1 MLKSKSKTIVL
12 AITVTMMAV
21 GLVIF
26 PQESFDASKGGL
38 NMWWK
43 IVFPSLLPFLIFS
56 ELLISFGVVKFIGVI
71 LEPFMR
77 PLFRV
82 PGVGGFVWA
91 MGLASGFPAGA
102 KFTVRLRQ
110 EKQVSQIEAERLVC
124 FTNSSNPLFLFVA
137 VAVGFFHNP
146 HLGII
151 LALAHYLGNLCVGIL
166 MRFYRRKEEKGK
178 LQPKSTAKL
187 PSIRQAFSQ
196 MHRTRLKET
205 RPFGTLLGDAV
216 LSSIQTLLMIG
227 GFIIL
232 FSVVNRLLFHMNITS
247 LLATGIGGILH
258 LMKFPDSLSLPFIS
272 GMFEMTLG
280 SKLTSKIEN
289 ATLLQQTIMTS
300 FILAFNGFS
309 IQAQV
314 ASIIATTDI
323 RFMPFF
329 LARIA
334 HGFFAAI
341 FTVILWE
348 PFYRGTDYNGN
359 VINDFPVNGFTGER
373 AHSLY
378 QYMLDFG
385 PLLTLAF
392 LMIYIILFAKRLIS
406 DFHK

>member
-1 MLKSKSKTIVL
+1 MLKSKSKTVL
-12 AITVTMMAV
+12 LATSVTMMAV
-21 GLVIF
+21 GLIIF
-26 PQESFDASKGGL
+26 PQESFEASKGGL
-38 NMWWK
+38 NIWWT

-56 ELLISFGVVKFIGVI
+56 ELLISFGVVRFIGVM

-110 EKQVSQIEAERLVC
+110 EEQLTRIEAERLVC

-151 LALAHYLGNLCVGIL
+151 LALSHYLGNICVGII
-166 MRFYRRKEEKGK
+166 MRFYRWKEEKSHAK
-178 LQPKSTAKL
+178 VLTKL

-196 MHRTRLKET
+196 MHRTRIKET
-205 RPFGTLLGDAV
+205 RPFGSLLGDAV

-232 FSVVNRLLFHMNITS
+232 FSVVNKLLFHMNITG
-247 LLATGIGGILH
+247 LLASGVGGILH
-258 LMKFPDSLSLPFIS
+258 IFNFPDSLSLPFIS

-280 SKLTSKIEN
+280 SKLTSTVEG
-289 ATLLQQTIMTS
+289 ATLFQQTVMTS

-314 ASIIATTDI
+314 ASIIAATDI
-323 RFMPFF
+323 RFTPFF

-334 HGFFAAI
+334 HGLLASI
-341 FTVILWE
+341 ITILLWE
-348 PFYRGTDYNGN
+348 PFYKGKMYSGSP
-359 VINDFPVNGFTGER
+359 INAFPVSGSGEH
-373 AHSLY
+373 ANSLY
-378 QYMLDFG
+378 QSMLDIG
-385 PLLTLAF
+385 PILTLVF
-392 LMIYIILFAKRLIS
+392 LILYIIIFTKRLFKGLS
-406 DFHK
+406 

>member
-1 MLKSKSKTIVL
+1 MLKSKSKTVL
-12 AITVTMMAV
+12 LALTVTIMTI
-21 GLVIF
+21 GLIIF
-26 PQESFDASKGGL
+26 PQESFEASKGGL

-56 ELLISFGVVKFIGVI
+56 ELLISFGVVRFIGVI

-110 EKQVSQIEAERLVC
+110 EKQVTRIEAERLVC

-146 HLGII
+146 QLGII
-151 LALAHYLGNLCVGIL
+151 LALSHYLGNFCVGIL
-166 MRFYRRKEEKGK
+166 MRFYRWKEEKSQSKGI
-178 LQPKSTAKL
+178 TKL

-196 MHRTRLKET
+196 MHRTRLKEK
-205 RPFGTLLGDAV
+205 RPFGSLLGDAV

-232 FSVVNRLLFHMNITS
+232 FSVVNKLLFHMNITG
-247 LLATGIGGILH
+247 LLASWVGGILH
-258 LMKFPDSLSLPFIS
+258 IMNFPDSLSLPFIS
-272 GMFEMTLG
+272 GLFEMTLG
-280 SKLTSKIEN
+280 SKLTSSVEN
-289 ATLLQQTIMTS
+289 ASLLQQTVMTS

-314 ASIIATTDI
+314 ASIIAATDI

-334 HGFFAAI
+334 HGFLASF
-341 FTVILWE
+341 FTVLLWG
-348 PFYRGTDYNGN
+348 PFYKGN
-359 VINDFPVNGFTGER
+359 NYSGNPFNAFPVSGSTGEH
-373 AHSLY
+373 ASSLY
-378 QYMLDFG
+378 QNMLDFG

-392 LMIYIILFAKRLIS
+392 LTLYIMIFAKRLFKGLS
-406 DFHK
+406 

>member
-1 MLKSKSKTIVL
+1 MLKSKSKTVL
-12 AITVTMMAV
+12 LALTVTMMTI
-21 GLVIF
+21 GLIIF
-26 PQESFDASKGGL
+26 PQESFEASKGGL

-56 ELLISFGVVKFIGVI
+56 ELLISFGVVRFIGVI

-110 EKQVSQIEAERLVC
+110 EKQVTRIEAERLVC

-146 HLGII
+146 QLGII
-151 LALAHYLGNLCVGIL
+151 LALSHYLGNFCVGIL
-166 MRFYRRKEEKGK
+166 MRFYRWKEEKSQSKGI
-178 LQPKSTAKL
+178 TKL

-205 RPFGTLLGDAV
+205 RPFGSLLGDAV

-232 FSVVNRLLFHMNITS
+232 FSVVNKLLFHMNITG
-247 LLATGIGGILH
+247 LLASWVGGILH
-258 LMKFPDSLSLPFIS
+258 IMNFPDSLSLPFIS
-272 GMFEMTLG
+272 GLFEMTLG
-280 SKLTSKIEN
+280 SKLTSSVEN
-289 ATLLQQTIMTS
+289 ASLLQQTVMTS

-314 ASIIATTDI
+314 ASIIAASDI

-329 LARIA
+329 LARIV
-334 HGFFAAI
+334 HGFLASI
-341 FTVILWE
+341 FTVLLWG
-348 PFYRGTDYNGN
+348 PFYKGN
-359 VINDFPVNGFTGER
+359 NYSGNPFNAFPVSGSTGER
-373 AHSLY
+373 ASSLY
-378 QYMLDFG
+378 QNMLDFG

-392 LMIYIILFAKRLIS
+392 LTLYIMIFAKRLFKGLS
-406 DFHK
+406 

>member
-1 MLKSKSKTIVL
+1 MLKSKSKTVL
-12 AITVTMMAV
+12 LATSVTMMAV
-21 GLVIF
+21 GLIIF
-26 PQESFDASKGGL
+26 PQESFEASKSGL

-56 ELLISFGVVKFIGVI
+56 ELLISFGVVRFIGVI

-110 EKQVSQIEAERLVC
+110 EEQLTRIEAERLVC

-151 LALAHYLGNLCVGIL
+151 LALSHYLGNFCVGII
-166 MRFYRRKEEKGK
+166 MRFYRWKEEKSPTK
-178 LQPKSTAKL
+178 VMNKL

-196 MHRTRLKET
+196 MHRTRIKET
-205 RPFGTLLGDAV
+205 RPFGSLLGDAV
-216 LSSIQTLLMIG
+216 ISSIQTLLMIG

-232 FSVVNRLLFHMNITS
+232 FSVVNKLLFHMNITG
-247 LLATGIGGILH
+247 LLASLVAGILH
-258 LMKFPDSLSLPFIS
+258 IFNFPDSLSLPFIS

-280 SKLTSKIEN
+280 SKLTSSVEN
-289 ATLLQQTIMTS
+289 ANLFQQTVMTS

-314 ASIIATTDI
+314 ASIIAATDI
-323 RFMPFF
+323 RFTPFF

-334 HGFFAAI
+334 HGLLASI
-341 FTVILWE
+341 ITVLLWE
-348 PFYRGTDYNGN
+348 PFYNDNRYSGN
-359 VINDFPVNGFTGER
+359 RIHAFPVSGSGDH

-378 QYMLDFG
+378 QNMLDFG
-385 PLLTLAF
+385 PILTLAF
-392 LMIYIILFAKRLIS
+392 LILYIIIFTKRLFKGLS
-406 DFHK
+406 

>member
-1 MLKSKSKTIVL
+1 MLKSKSKTVL
-12 AITVTMMAV
+12 LATSATMMAV
-21 GLVIF
+21 GLITF
-26 PQESFDASKGGL
+26 PQESFEASKSGL

-43 IVFPSLLPFLIFS
+43 IVFPSLLPFLILS
-56 ELLISFGVVKFIGVI
+56 ELLISFGVVRFIGVI

-110 EKQVSQIEAERLVC
+110 EEQLTRVEAERLVC

-151 LALAHYLGNLCVGIL
+151 LALSHYLGNFCVGIM
-166 MRFYRRKEEKGK
+166 MRFYRWKEEKSHIK
-178 LQPKSTAKL
+178 VMTKL
-187 PSIRQAFSQ
+187 PSFRQAFNQ
-196 MHRTRLKET
+196 MHQTRIKEK
-205 RPFGTLLGDAV
+205 RPFGSLLGDAV
-216 LSSIQTLLMIG
+216 ISSIQTLLMIG

-232 FSVVNRLLFHMNITS
+232 FSVVNKLLFHMSITG
-247 LLATGIGGILH
+247 LLASLVGGILH
-258 LMKFPDSLSLPFIS
+258 IFNFPDSLSLPFIS

-280 SKLTSKIEN
+280 SKLTSSVEN
-289 ATLLQQTIMTS
+289 ANLFQQTVITS

-314 ASIIATTDI
+314 ASIIAATDI
-323 RFMPFF
+323 RFTPFF

-334 HGFFAAI
+334 HGLLASI
-341 FTVILWE
+341 ITVLLWE
-348 PFYRGTDYNGN
+348 PIYNGKKYSGN
-359 VINDFPVNGFTGER
+359 PINAFPVSGSGEH

-378 QYMLDFG
+378 QNMLDFG
-385 PLLTLAF
+385 PILTLAF
-392 LMIYIILFAKRLIS
+392 LILYIIIFTKRLFKGPS
-406 DFHK
+406 

>member
-1 MLKSKSKTIVL
+1 
-12 AITVTMMAV
+12 MMAV
-21 GLVIF
+21 GLIIF
-26 PQESFDASKGGL
+26 PQESFEASKGGL
-38 NMWWK
+38 NIWWT

-56 ELLISFGVVKFIGVI
+56 ELLISFGVVRFIGVM

-110 EKQVSQIEAERLVC
+110 EEQLTRIEAERLVC

-151 LALAHYLGNLCVGIL
+151 LALSHYLGNICVGII
-166 MRFYRRKEEKGK
+166 MRFYRWKEEKSHAK
-178 LQPKSTAKL
+178 VLTKL
-187 PSIRQAFSQ
+187 PSIRQAFGQ
-196 MHRTRLKET
+196 MHRTRIKET
-205 RPFGTLLGDAV
+205 RPFGSLLGDAV

-232 FSVVNRLLFHMNITS
+232 FSVVNKLLFHMNITG
-247 LLATGIGGILH
+247 LLASGVGGILH
-258 LMKFPDSLSLPFIS
+258 IFNFPDSLSLPFIS

-280 SKLTSKIEN
+280 SKLTSTVEE
-289 ATLLQQTIMTS
+289 ATLFQQTVMTS

-314 ASIIATTDI
+314 ASIIAATDI
-323 RFMPFF
+323 RFTPFF

-334 HGFFAAI
+334 HGLLASI
-341 FTVILWE
+341 ITILLWE
-348 PFYRGTDYNGN
+348 PFYKGKMYSGSP
-359 VINDFPVNGFTGER
+359 INAFPVSGSGEH
-373 AHSLY
+373 ANSLY
-378 QYMLDFG
+378 QSMLDIG
-385 PLLTLAF
+385 PILTLVF
-392 LMIYIILFAKRLIS
+392 LILYIIIFTKRLFKGLS
-406 DFHK
+406 

>member
-1 MLKSKSKTIVL
+1 MLKSKSKTVL
-12 AITVTMMAV
+12 LATSVTMMAV
-21 GLVIF
+21 GLIIF
-26 PQESFDASKGGL
+26 PQESFEASKGGL
-38 NMWWK
+38 NIWWT

-56 ELLISFGVVKFIGVI
+56 ELLISFGVVRFIGVM

-110 EKQVSQIEAERLVC
+110 EEQLTRIEAERLVC

-151 LALAHYLGNLCVGIL
+151 LALSHYLGNICVGII
-166 MRFYRRKEEKGK
+166 MRFYRWKEEKSHAK
-178 LQPKSTAKL
+178 ELTKL

-196 MHRTRLKET
+196 MHRTRIKET
-205 RPFGTLLGDAV
+205 RPFGSLLGDAV

-232 FSVVNRLLFHMNITS
+232 FSVVNKLLFHMNITG
-247 LLATGIGGILH
+247 LLASGVGGILH
-258 LMKFPDSLSLPFIS
+258 IFNFPDSLSLPFIS

-280 SKLTSKIEN
+280 SKLTSTVEE
-289 ATLLQQTIMTS
+289 ATLFQQTVMTS

-314 ASIIATTDI
+314 ASIIAATDI
-323 RFMPFF
+323 RFTPFF

-334 HGFFAAI
+334 HGLLASI
-341 FTVILWE
+341 ITVLLWE
-348 PFYRGTDYNGN
+348 PFYKGKMYSGSP
-359 VINDFPVNGFTGER
+359 INAFPVSGSGEH
-373 AHSLY
+373 ANSLY
-378 QYMLDFG
+378 QSMLDIG
-385 PLLTLAF
+385 PILTLVF
-392 LMIYIILFAKRLIS
+392 LILYIIIFTKRLFKGLS
-406 DFHK
+406 

>member
-1 MLKSKSKTIVL
+1 MLKSKSKTVL
-12 AITVTMMAV
+12 LATSVTMMAV
-21 GLVIF
+21 GLIIF
-26 PQESFDASKGGL
+26 PQESFEASKGGL
-38 NMWWK
+38 NIWWT

-56 ELLISFGVVKFIGVI
+56 ELLISFGVVRFIGVM

-110 EKQVSQIEAERLVC
+110 EEQLTRIEAERLVC

-151 LALAHYLGNLCVGIL
+151 LALSHYLGNICVGII
-166 MRFYRRKEEKGK
+166 MRFYRWKEEKSHAK
-178 LQPKSTAKL
+178 VLTKL

-196 MHRTRLKET
+196 MHRTRIKET
-205 RPFGTLLGDAV
+205 RPFGSLLGDAV

-232 FSVVNRLLFHMNITS
+232 FSVVNKLLFHMNITG
-247 LLATGIGGILH
+247 LLASGVGGILH
-258 LMKFPDSLSLPFIS
+258 IFNFPDSLSLPFIS

-280 SKLTSKIEN
+280 SKLTSTVEE
-289 ATLLQQTIMTS
+289 ATLFQQTVMTS

-314 ASIIATTDI
+314 ASIIAATDI
-323 RFMPFF
+323 RFTPFF

-334 HGFFAAI
+334 HGLLASI
-341 FTVILWE
+341 ITVLLWE
-348 PFYRGTDYNGN
+348 PFYKGKMYSGSP
-359 VINDFPVNGFTGER
+359 INAFPVSGSGDHAN
-373 AHSLY
+373 SLY
-378 QYMLDFG
+378 QSMLEIG
-385 PLLTLAF
+385 PVLTLVF
-392 LMIYIILFAKRLIS
+392 LILYIIIFTKRLFKGLS
-406 DFHK
+406 

>member
-1 MLKSKSKTIVL
+1 MLKSKSKTVL
-12 AITVTMMAV
+12 LALTVTMMTI
-21 GLVIF
+21 GLIIF
-26 PQESFDASKGGL
+26 PQESFEASKGGL

-56 ELLISFGVVKFIGVI
+56 ELLISFGVVRFIGVI

-110 EKQVSQIEAERLVC
+110 EKQVTRIEAERLVC

-146 HLGII
+146 QLGII
-151 LALAHYLGNLCVGIL
+151 LALSHYLGNFCVGIL
-166 MRFYRRKEEKGK
+166 MRFYRWKEEKSQSKGI
-178 LQPKSTAKL
+178 TKL

-205 RPFGTLLGDAV
+205 RPFGSLLGDAV

-232 FSVVNRLLFHMNITS
+232 FSVVNKLLFHMNITG
-247 LLATGIGGILH
+247 LLASWVGGILH
-258 LMKFPDSLSLPFIS
+258 IMNFPDSLSLPFIS
-272 GMFEMTLG
+272 GLFEMTLG
-280 SKLTSKIEN
+280 SKLTSSVEN
-289 ATLLQQTIMTS
+289 ASLLQQTVMTS

-314 ASIIATTDI
+314 ASIIASSDI

-334 HGFFAAI
+334 HGFLASI
-341 FTVILWE
+341 FTVLLWG
-348 PFYRGTDYNGN
+348 PFYKGN
-359 VINDFPVNGFTGER
+359 NYSGNPFNAFPVSGSTGER
-373 AHSLY
+373 ASSLY
-378 QYMLDFG
+378 QNMLDFG

-392 LMIYIILFAKRLIS
+392 LTLYIMIFAKRLFKGLS
-406 DFHK
+406 

>member
-1 MLKSKSKTIVL
+1 MLKSKSKTVL
-12 AITVTMMAV
+12 LATSVTMMAV
-21 GLVIF
+21 GLIIF
-26 PQESFDASKGGL
+26 PQESFEASKGGL
-38 NMWWK
+38 NIWWT

-56 ELLISFGVVKFIGVI
+56 ELLISFGVVRFIGVM

-102 KFTVRLRQ
+102 RFTVRLRQ
-110 EKQVSQIEAERLVC
+110 EEQLTRIEAERLVC

-151 LALAHYLGNLCVGIL
+151 LALSHYLGNICVGII
-166 MRFYRRKEEKGK
+166 MRFYRWKEEKSHAK
-178 LQPKSTAKL
+178 VMTKL

-196 MHRTRLKET
+196 MHRTRIKET
-205 RPFGTLLGDAV
+205 RPFGSLLGDAV

-232 FSVVNRLLFHMNITS
+232 FSVVNKLLFHMNITG
-247 LLATGIGGILH
+247 LLASGVGGILH
-258 LMKFPDSLSLPFIS
+258 IFNFPDSLSLPFIS

-280 SKLTSKIEN
+280 SKLTSTVEE
-289 ATLLQQTIMTS
+289 ATLFQQTVMTS
-300 FILAFNGFS
+300 FILAFYGFS

-314 ASIIATTDI
+314 ASIIAATDI
-323 RFMPFF
+323 RFTPFF

-334 HGFFAAI
+334 HGLLASI
-341 FTVILWE
+341 ITILLWE
-348 PFYRGTDYNGN
+348 PFYKGKMYSGSP
-359 VINDFPVNGFTGER
+359 INAFPVSGSGEH
-373 AHSLY
+373 ANSLY
-378 QYMLDFG
+378 QSMLDIG
-385 PLLTLAF
+385 PILTLVF
-392 LMIYIILFAKRLIS
+392 LILYIIIFTKRLFKGLS
-406 DFHK
+406 

>member
-1 MLKSKSKTIVL
+1 
-12 AITVTMMAV
+12 MMAV
-21 GLVIF
+21 GLIIF
-26 PQESFDASKGGL
+26 PQESFEASKGGL
-38 NMWWK
+38 NIWWT

-56 ELLISFGVVKFIGVI
+56 ELLISFGVVRFIGVM

-102 KFTVRLRQ
+102 RFTVRLRQ
-110 EKQVSQIEAERLVC
+110 EEQLTRIEAERLVC

-151 LALAHYLGNLCVGIL
+151 LALSHYLGNICVGII
-166 MRFYRRKEEKGK
+166 MRFYRLKEEKSHAK
-178 LQPKSTAKL
+178 VMTKL

-196 MHRTRLKET
+196 MHRTRIKET
-205 RPFGTLLGDAV
+205 RPFGSLLGDAV

-232 FSVVNRLLFHMNITS
+232 FSVVNKLLFHMNITG
-247 LLATGIGGILH
+247 LLASGVGGILH
-258 LMKFPDSLSLPFIS
+258 IFNFPDSLSLPFIS

-280 SKLTSKIEN
+280 SKLTSTVEE
-289 ATLLQQTIMTS
+289 ATLFQQTVMTS

-314 ASIIATTDI
+314 ASIIAATDI
-323 RFMPFF
+323 RFTPFF

-334 HGFFAAI
+334 HGLLASI
-341 FTVILWE
+341 ITILLWE
-348 PFYRGTDYNGN
+348 PFYKGKMYSGSP
-359 VINDFPVNGFTGER
+359 INAFPVSGSGEH
-373 AHSLY
+373 ANSLY
-378 QYMLDFG
+378 QSMLDIG
-385 PLLTLAF
+385 PILTLVF
-392 LMIYIILFAKRLIS
+392 LILYIIIFTKRLFKGLS
-406 DFHK
+406 

>member
-1 MLKSKSKTIVL
+1 LLKSKSKTVL
-12 AITVTMMAV
+12 LATSVTMMAV
-21 GLVIF
+21 GLIIF
-26 PQESFDASKGGL
+26 PQESFEASKGGL
-38 NMWWK
+38 NIWWT

-56 ELLISFGVVKFIGVI
+56 ELLISFGVVRFIGVM

-102 KFTVRLRQ
+102 KYTVRLRQ
-110 EKQVSQIEAERLVC
+110 EEQLTRIEAERLVC

-151 LALAHYLGNLCVGIL
+151 LALSHYLGNICVGII
-166 MRFYRRKEEKGK
+166 MRFYRWKEEKSHAK
-178 LQPKSTAKL
+178 VLTKL

-196 MHRTRLKET
+196 MHRTRIKET
-205 RPFGTLLGDAV
+205 RPFGSLLGDAV

-232 FSVVNRLLFHMNITS
+232 FSVVNKLLFHMNITG
-247 LLATGIGGILH
+247 LLASGVGGILH
-258 LMKFPDSLSLPFIS
+258 IFNFPDSLSLPFIS

-280 SKLTSKIEN
+280 SKLTSTVEE
-289 ATLLQQTIMTS
+289 ATLFQQTVMTS

-314 ASIIATTDI
+314 ASIIAATDI
-323 RFMPFF
+323 RFTPFF

-334 HGFFAAI
+334 HGLLASI
-341 FTVILWE
+341 ITVLLWE
-348 PFYRGTDYNGN
+348 PFYKGKMYSGSP
-359 VINDFPVNGFTGER
+359 INAFPVSGSGEH
-373 AHSLY
+373 ANSLY
-378 QYMLDFG
+378 QSMLDIG
-385 PLLTLAF
+385 PILTLVF
-392 LMIYIILFAKRLIS
+392 LILYIIIFTKRLFKGLS
-406 DFHK
+406 

>member
-1 MLKSKSKTIVL
+1 MLKSKSKTVL
-12 AITVTMMAV
+12 LATSVTMMAV
-21 GLVIF
+21 GLIIF
-26 PQESFDASKGGL
+26 PQESFEASKGGL
-38 NMWWK
+38 NIWWT

-56 ELLISFGVVKFIGVI
+56 ELLISFGVVRFIGVM

-110 EKQVSQIEAERLVC
+110 EEQLTRIEAERLVC

-151 LALAHYLGNLCVGIL
+151 LALSHYLGNICVGII
-166 MRFYRRKEEKGK
+166 MRFYRWKEEKSHAK
-178 LQPKSTAKL
+178 VMTKL

-196 MHRTRLKET
+196 MHRTRIKET
-205 RPFGTLLGDAV
+205 RPFGSLLGDAV

-232 FSVVNRLLFHMNITS
+232 FSVVNKLLFHMNITG
-247 LLATGIGGILH
+247 LLASGVGGILH
-258 LMKFPDSLSLPFIS
+258 IFNFPDSLSLPFIS

-280 SKLTSKIEN
+280 SKLTSTVEE
-289 ATLLQQTIMTS
+289 ATLFQQTVMTS

-314 ASIIATTDI
+314 ASIIAATDI
-323 RFMPFF
+323 RFTPFF

-334 HGFFAAI
+334 HGLLASI
-341 FTVILWE
+341 ITILLWE
-348 PFYRGTDYNGN
+348 PFYKGKMYSGSP
-359 VINDFPVNGFTGER
+359 INAFPVSGSGEH
-373 AHSLY
+373 ANSLY
-378 QYMLDFG
+378 QSMLDIG
-385 PLLTLAF
+385 PILTLVF
-392 LMIYIILFAKRLIS
+392 LILYIIIFTKRLFKGLS
-406 DFHK
+406 

>member
-1 MLKSKSKTIVL
+1 MLKSKSKTVL
-12 AITVTMMAV
+12 LATSVTMMAV
-21 GLVIF
+21 GLIIF
-26 PQESFDASKGGL
+26 PQESFEASKGGL
-38 NMWWK
+38 NIWWT

-56 ELLISFGVVKFIGVI
+56 ELLISFGVVRFIGVM

-110 EKQVSQIEAERLVC
+110 EEQLTRIEAERLVC

-151 LALAHYLGNLCVGIL
+151 LALSHYLGNICVGII
-166 MRFYRRKEEKGK
+166 MRFYRWKEEKSHAK
-178 LQPKSTAKL
+178 VMTKL
-187 PSIRQAFSQ
+187 PSLRQAFSQ
-196 MHRTRLKET
+196 MHRTRIKET
-205 RPFGTLLGDAV
+205 RPFGSLLGDAV

-232 FSVVNRLLFHMNITS
+232 FSVVNKLLFHMNITG
-247 LLATGIGGILH
+247 LLASGVGGILH
-258 LMKFPDSLSLPFIS
+258 IFNFPDSLSLPFIS

-280 SKLTSKIEN
+280 SKLTSTVEE
-289 ATLLQQTIMTS
+289 ATLFQQTVMTS

-314 ASIIATTDI
+314 ASIIAATDI
-323 RFMPFF
+323 RFTPFF

-334 HGFFAAI
+334 HGLLASI
-341 FTVILWE
+341 ITVLLWE
-348 PFYRGTDYNGN
+348 PFYKGKMYSGSP
-359 VINDFPVNGFTGER
+359 INAFPVSGSGEH
-373 AHSLY
+373 ANSLY
-378 QYMLDFG
+378 QSMLDIG
-385 PLLTLAF
+385 PILTLVF
-392 LMIYIILFAKRLIS
+392 LILYIIIFTKRLFKGLS
-406 DFHK
+406 

>member
-1 MLKSKSKTIVL
+1 MLKSKSKTVL
-12 AITVTMMAV
+12 LALTVTMMTI
-21 GLVIF
+21 GLIIF
-26 PQESFDASKGGL
+26 PQESFEASKGGL

-56 ELLISFGVVKFIGVI
+56 ELLISFGVVRFIGVI

-110 EKQVSQIEAERLVC
+110 EKQVTRIEAERLVC

-146 HLGII
+146 QLGII
-151 LALAHYLGNLCVGIL
+151 LALSHYLGNFCVGIL
-166 MRFYRRKEEKGK
+166 MRFYRWKEEKSQSKGI
-178 LQPKSTAKL
+178 TKL
-187 PSIRQAFSQ
+187 PSIRQAFNQ

-205 RPFGTLLGDAV
+205 RPFGSLLGDAV

-232 FSVVNRLLFHMNITS
+232 FSVVNKLLFHMNITG
-247 LLATGIGGILH
+247 LLASWVGGILH
-258 LMKFPDSLSLPFIS
+258 IMNFPDSLSLPFIS
-272 GMFEMTLG
+272 GLFEMTLG
-280 SKLTSKIEN
+280 SKLTSSVEN
-289 ATLLQQTIMTS
+289 ASLLQQTVMTS

-314 ASIIATTDI
+314 ASIIAASDI

-334 HGFFAAI
+334 HGFLASI
-341 FTVILWE
+341 FTVLLWG
-348 PFYRGTDYNGN
+348 PFYKGN
-359 VINDFPVNGFTGER
+359 NYSGNPFNAFPVSGSTGER
-373 AHSLY
+373 ASSLY
-378 QYMLDFG
+378 QNMLDFG

-392 LMIYIILFAKRLIS
+392 LTLYIMIFAKRLFKGLS
-406 DFHK
+406 

>member
-1 MLKSKSKTIVL
+1 MLKSKSKTVL
-12 AITVTMMAV
+12 LATSVTMMAV
-21 GLVIF
+21 GLIIF
-26 PQESFDASKGGL
+26 PQESFEASKGGL
-38 NMWWK
+38 NIWWT

-56 ELLISFGVVKFIGVI
+56 ELLISFGVVRFIGVM

-110 EKQVSQIEAERLVC
+110 EEQLTRIEAERLVC

-151 LALAHYLGNLCVGIL
+151 LALSHYLGNFCVGII
-166 MRFYRRKEEKGK
+166 MRFYRWKEEKSHTK
-178 LQPKSTAKL
+178 VLTKL

-196 MHRTRLKET
+196 MHRTRIKET
-205 RPFGTLLGDAV
+205 RPFGSLLGDAV

-232 FSVVNRLLFHMNITS
+232 FSVVNKLLFHMNITG
-247 LLATGIGGILH
+247 LLASGVGGILH
-258 LMKFPDSLSLPFIS
+258 IFNFPDSLSLPFIS

-280 SKLTSKIEN
+280 SKLTSTVEE
-289 ATLLQQTIMTS
+289 ATLFQQTVMTS

-314 ASIIATTDI
+314 ASIIAATDI
-323 RFMPFF
+323 RFTPFF

-334 HGFFAAI
+334 HGLLASI
-341 FTVILWE
+341 ITVLLWE
-348 PFYRGTDYNGN
+348 PFYKGTMYSGN
-359 VINDFPVNGFTGER
+359 PINAFPVSGSDEHAN
-373 AHSLY
+373 SLY
-378 QYMLDFG
+378 QSMLDIG
-385 PLLTLAF
+385 PILTLVF
-392 LMIYIILFAKRLIS
+392 LILYIIIFTKRLFKGLS
-406 DFHK
+406 

>member
-1 MLKSKSKTIVL
+1 MLKSKSKTVL
-12 AITVTMMAV
+12 LATSVTMMAV
-21 GLVIF
+21 GLIIF
-26 PQESFDASKGGL
+26 PQESFEASKGGL
-38 NMWWK
+38 NIWWT
-43 IVFPSLLPFLIFS
+43 IVFPSLLPFLILS
-56 ELLISFGVVKFIGVI
+56 ELLISFGVVRFIGVM

-110 EKQVSQIEAERLVC
+110 EEQLTRIEAERLVC

-151 LALAHYLGNLCVGIL
+151 LALSHYLGNFCVGII
-166 MRFYRRKEEKGK
+166 MRFYRWKEEK
-178 LQPKSTAKL
+178 SHTNAMAKL

-196 MHRTRLKET
+196 MHRTRIKET
-205 RPFGTLLGDAV
+205 RPFGSLLGDAV

-232 FSVVNRLLFHMNITS
+232 FSVVNKLLFHMNITG
-247 LLATGIGGILH
+247 LLANVVGGILRIFS
-258 LMKFPDSLSLPFIS
+258 FPDSLSLPFIS

-280 SKLTSKIEN
+280 SKLTSTVED
-289 ATLLQQTIMTS
+289 ATLFQQTAMTS

-314 ASIIATTDI
+314 ASIIAVTDI
-323 RFMPFF
+323 RFTPYF

-334 HGFFAAI
+334 HGLLASI
-341 FTVILWE
+341 ITILLWE
-348 PFYRGTDYNGN
+348 PFYKGN
-359 VINDFPVNGFTGER
+359 MYSGSPINAFPVSGSGEH
-373 AHSLY
+373 ANSLY
-378 QYMLDFG
+378 QNMLDFG
-385 PLLTLAF
+385 PILTLVF
-392 LMIYIILFAKRLIS
+392 LILYIIIFTKRLFKGLS
-406 DFHK
+406 

>member
-1 MLKSKSKTIVL
+1 MLKSKSKTVL
-12 AITVTMMAV
+12 LATSVTMMAV
-21 GLVIF
+21 GLIIF
-26 PQESFDASKGGL
+26 PQESFEASKGGL
-38 NMWWK
+38 NIWWT

-56 ELLISFGVVKFIGVI
+56 ELLISFGVVRFIGVM

-110 EKQVSQIEAERLVC
+110 EEQLTRIEAERLVC

-151 LALAHYLGNLCVGIL
+151 LALSHYLGNICVGII
-166 MRFYRRKEEKGK
+166 MRFYRWKEEKPHAK
-178 LQPKSTAKL
+178 ELTKL
-187 PSIRQAFSQ
+187 PSIRQAFGQ
-196 MHRTRLKET
+196 MHRTRIKET
-205 RPFGTLLGDAV
+205 RPFGSLLGDAV

-232 FSVVNRLLFHMNITS
+232 FSVVNKLLFHMNITG
-247 LLATGIGGILH
+247 LLASGVGGILH
-258 LMKFPDSLSLPFIS
+258 IFNFPDSLSLPFIS

-280 SKLTSKIEN
+280 SKLTSTVEE
-289 ATLLQQTIMTS
+289 ATLFQQTVMTS

-314 ASIIATTDI
+314 ASIIAATDI
-323 RFMPFF
+323 RFTPFF

-334 HGFFAAI
+334 HGLLASI
-341 FTVILWE
+341 ITILLWE
-348 PFYRGTDYNGN
+348 PFYKGKMYSGSP
-359 VINDFPVNGFTGER
+359 INAFPVSGSGEH
-373 AHSLY
+373 ANSLY
-378 QYMLDFG
+378 QSMLDIG
-385 PLLTLAF
+385 PILTLVF
-392 LMIYIILFAKRLIS
+392 LILYIIIFTKRLFKGLS
-406 DFHK
+406 

>member
-1 MLKSKSKTIVL
+1 MLKSKSKTVL
-12 AITVTMMAV
+12 LATSVTMMAV
-21 GLVIF
+21 GLIIF
-26 PQESFDASKGGL
+26 PQESFEASKGGL
-38 NMWWK
+38 NIWWT

-56 ELLISFGVVKFIGVI
+56 ELLISFGVVRFIGVM

-110 EKQVSQIEAERLVC
+110 EEQLTRIEAERLVC

-151 LALAHYLGNLCVGIL
+151 LALSHYLGNICVGII
-166 MRFYRRKEEKGK
+166 MRFYRWKEEKSHAK
-178 LQPKSTAKL
+178 VMTKL
-187 PSIRQAFSQ
+187 PSIRQAFGQ
-196 MHRTRLKET
+196 MHRTRIKET
-205 RPFGTLLGDAV
+205 RPFGSLLGDAV

-232 FSVVNRLLFHMNITS
+232 FSVVNKLLFHMNITG
-247 LLATGIGGILH
+247 LLASGVGGILH
-258 LMKFPDSLSLPFIS
+258 IFNFPDSLSLPFIS

-280 SKLTSKIEN
+280 SKLTSTVEE
-289 ATLLQQTIMTS
+289 ATLFQQTVMTS

-314 ASIIATTDI
+314 ASIIAATDI
-323 RFMPFF
+323 RFTPFF

-334 HGFFAAI
+334 HGLLASI
-341 FTVILWE
+341 ITILLWE
-348 PFYRGTDYNGN
+348 PFYKGKMYSGSP
-359 VINDFPVNGFTGER
+359 INAFPVSGSGEH
-373 AHSLY
+373 ANSLY
-378 QYMLDFG
+378 QSMLDIG
-385 PLLTLAF
+385 PILTLVF
-392 LMIYIILFAKRLIS
+392 LILYIIIFTKRLFKGLS
-406 DFHK
+406 

>member
-1 MLKSKSKTIVL
+1 MLKSKSKTVL
-12 AITVTMMAV
+12 LATSVTMMAV
-21 GLVIF
+21 GLIIF
-26 PQESFDASKGGL
+26 PQESFEASKGGL
-38 NMWWK
+38 NIWWT
-43 IVFPSLLPFLIFS
+43 IVFPSLLPFLILS
-56 ELLISFGVVKFIGVI
+56 ELLISFGVVRFIGVM

-110 EKQVSQIEAERLVC
+110 EEQLTRIEAERLVC

-151 LALAHYLGNLCVGIL
+151 LALSHYLGNFCVGII
-166 MRFYRRKEEKGK
+166 MRFYRWKEEK
-178 LQPKSTAKL
+178 SHTNAMAKL
-187 PSIRQAFSQ
+187 PSIRLAFSQ
-196 MHRTRLKET
+196 MHRTRIKET
-205 RPFGTLLGDAV
+205 RPFGSLLGDAV

-232 FSVVNRLLFHMNITS
+232 FSVVNKLLFHMNITG
-247 LLATGIGGILH
+247 LLANVVGGILH
-258 LMKFPDSLSLPFIS
+258 IFNFPDSLSLPFIS

-280 SKLTSKIEN
+280 SKLTSSVED
-289 ATLLQQTIMTS
+289 ATLFQQTAMTS

-314 ASIIATTDI
+314 ASIIAATDI
-323 RFMPFF
+323 RFTPFF

-334 HGFFAAI
+334 HGLLASI
-341 FTVILWE
+341 ITILLWE
-348 PFYRGTDYNGN
+348 PFYKGN
-359 VINDFPVNGFTGER
+359 MYSGSPINAFPVSGSGEH
-373 AHSLY
+373 ANSLY
-378 QYMLDFG
+378 QNMLDFG
-385 PLLTLAF
+385 PILTLVF
-392 LMIYIILFAKRLIS
+392 LILYIIIFTKRLFKGLS
-406 DFHK
+406 

>member
-1 MLKSKSKTIVL
+1 MLISKSKTVL
-12 AITVTMMAV
+12 LATSVTMMAI
-21 GLVIF
+21 GLIIF
-26 PQESFDASKGGL
+26 PQESFEASKGGL

-56 ELLISFGVVKFIGVI
+56 ELLISFGVVRFIGVM

-110 EKQVSQIEAERLVC
+110 EEQLTRIEAERLVC

-146 HLGII
+146 QLGII
-151 LALAHYLGNLCVGIL
+151 LALSHYLGNFCVGII
-166 MRFYRRKEEKGK
+166 MRFYRQKEEKSYTK
-178 LQPKSTAKL
+178 AMTKL

-205 RPFGTLLGDAV
+205 RPFGSLLGDAV

-232 FSVVNRLLFHMNITS
+232 FSVVNKLLFHMNITV
-247 LLATGIGGILH
+247 LLGSWIGGILH
-258 LMKFPDSLSLPFIS
+258 IFNFPDSLSLPFIS

-280 SKLTSKIEN
+280 SKLTSAVEN
-289 ATLLQQTIMTS
+289 ASLFQMTVMTS

-314 ASIIATTDI
+314 ASIIAATDI
-323 RFMPFF
+323 RFTPFF

-334 HGFFAAI
+334 HGFLASI
-341 FTVILWE
+341 ITILLWE
-348 PFYRGTDYNGN
+348 PLYKGDKYSVNP
-359 VINDFPVNGFTGER
+359 IHALPVSVSGEH
-373 AHSLY
+373 ASSLY
-378 QYMLDFG
+378 QNMLDFG
-385 PLLTLAF
+385 PILTIGFLA
-392 LMIYIILFAKRLIS
+392 LYIIIFTKRLFKELS
-406 DFHK
+406 

>member
-1 MLKSKSKTIVL
+1 MLKSKSKTVL
-12 AITVTMMAV
+12 LATSVTMMAV
-21 GLVIF
+21 GLIIF
-26 PQESFDASKGGL
+26 PQESFEASKGGL
-38 NMWWK
+38 NIWWT

-56 ELLISFGVVKFIGVI
+56 ELLISFGVVRFIGVM

-110 EKQVSQIEAERLVC
+110 EEQLTRIEAERLVC

-151 LALAHYLGNLCVGIL
+151 LALSHYLGNICVGII
-166 MRFYRRKEEKGK
+166 MRFYRWKEEKSHAK
-178 LQPKSTAKL
+178 VLTKL
-187 PSIRQAFSQ
+187 PSIRQAFGQ
-196 MHRTRLKET
+196 MHRTRIKET
-205 RPFGTLLGDAV
+205 RPFGSLLGDAV

-232 FSVVNRLLFHMNITS
+232 FSVVNKLLFHMNITG
-247 LLATGIGGILH
+247 LLASGVGGILH
-258 LMKFPDSLSLPFIS
+258 IFNFPDSLSLPFIS

-280 SKLTSKIEN
+280 SKLTSTVEE
-289 ATLLQQTIMTS
+289 ATLFQQTVMTS

-314 ASIIATTDI
+314 ASIIAATDI
-323 RFMPFF
+323 RFTPFF

-334 HGFFAAI
+334 HGLLASI
-341 FTVILWE
+341 ITILLWE
-348 PFYRGTDYNGN
+348 PFYKGKMYSGSP
-359 VINDFPVNGFTGER
+359 INAFPVSGSGEH
-373 AHSLY
+373 ANSLY
-378 QYMLDFG
+378 QSMLDIG
-385 PLLTLAF
+385 PILTLVF
-392 LMIYIILFAKRLIS
+392 LILYIIIFTKRLFKGLS
-406 DFHK
+406 

>member
-1 MLKSKSKTIVL
+1 MLKSKSKTVL
-12 AITVTMMAV
+12 LATSVTMMAV
-21 GLVIF
+21 GLIIF
-26 PQESFDASKGGL
+26 PQESFEASKGGL
-38 NMWWK
+38 NIWWT

-56 ELLISFGVVKFIGVI
+56 ELLISFGVVRFIGVM

-102 KFTVRLRQ
+102 KYTVRLRQ
-110 EKQVSQIEAERLVC
+110 EEQLTRIEAERLVC

-151 LALAHYLGNLCVGIL
+151 LALSHYLGNICVGII
-166 MRFYRRKEEKGK
+166 MRFYRWKEEKSHAK
-178 LQPKSTAKL
+178 VLTKL

-196 MHRTRLKET
+196 MHRTRIKET
-205 RPFGTLLGDAV
+205 RPFGSLLGDAV

-232 FSVVNRLLFHMNITS
+232 FSVVNKLLFHMNITG
-247 LLATGIGGILH
+247 LLASGVGGILH
-258 LMKFPDSLSLPFIS
+258 IFNFPDSLSLPFIS

-280 SKLTSKIEN
+280 SKLTSTVEE
-289 ATLLQQTIMTS
+289 ATLFQQTVMTS

-314 ASIIATTDI
+314 ASIIAATDI
-323 RFMPFF
+323 RFTPFF

-334 HGFFAAI
+334 HGLLASI
-341 FTVILWE
+341 ITVLLWE
-348 PFYRGTDYNGN
+348 PFYKGKMYSGSP
-359 VINDFPVNGFTGER
+359 INAFPVSGSGEH
-373 AHSLY
+373 ANSLY
-378 QYMLDFG
+378 QSMLDIG
-385 PLLTLAF
+385 PILTLVF
-392 LMIYIILFAKRLIS
+392 LILYIIIFTKRLFKGLS
-406 DFHK
+406 

>member
-1 MLKSKSKTIVL
+1 MLKSKSKTVL
-12 AITVTMMAV
+12 LATSVTMMAV
-21 GLVIF
+21 GLIIF
-26 PQESFDASKGGL
+26 PQESFEASKGGL
-38 NMWWK
+38 NIWWT

-56 ELLISFGVVKFIGVI
+56 ELLISFGVVRFIGVM

-110 EKQVSQIEAERLVC
+110 EEQLTRIEAERLVC

-151 LALAHYLGNLCVGIL
+151 LALSHYLGNICVGII
-166 MRFYRRKEEKGK
+166 MRFYRGKEEKSHAK
-178 LQPKSTAKL
+178 VLTKL

-196 MHRTRLKET
+196 MHRTRIKET
-205 RPFGTLLGDAV
+205 RPFGSLLGDAV

-232 FSVVNRLLFHMNITS
+232 FSVVNKLLFHMNITG
-247 LLATGIGGILH
+247 LLASGVGGILH
-258 LMKFPDSLSLPFIS
+258 IFNFPDSLSLPFIS

-280 SKLTSKIEN
+280 SKLTSTVEE
-289 ATLLQQTIMTS
+289 ATLFQQTVMTS

-314 ASIIATTDI
+314 ASIIAATDI
-323 RFMPFF
+323 RFTPFF

-334 HGFFAAI
+334 HGLLASI
-341 FTVILWE
+341 ITILLWE
-348 PFYRGTDYNGN
+348 PFYKGKMYSGSP
-359 VINDFPVNGFTGER
+359 INAFPVSGSGEH
-373 AHSLY
+373 ANSLY
-378 QYMLDFG
+378 QSMLEIG
-385 PLLTLAF
+385 PVLTLVF
-392 LMIYIILFAKRLIS
+392 LILYIIIFTKRLFKGLS
-406 DFHK
+406 

>member
-1 MLKSKSKTIVL
+1 LLKSKSKTVL
-12 AITVTMMAV
+12 LATSVTMMAV
-21 GLVIF
+21 GLIIF
-26 PQESFDASKGGL
+26 PQESFEASKGGL
-38 NMWWK
+38 NIWWT

-56 ELLISFGVVKFIGVI
+56 ELLISFGVVRFIGVM

-110 EKQVSQIEAERLVC
+110 EEQLTRIEAERLVC

-151 LALAHYLGNLCVGIL
+151 LALSHYLGNICVGII
-166 MRFYRRKEEKGK
+166 MRFYRWKEEKSHAK
-178 LQPKSTAKL
+178 VMTKL
-187 PSIRQAFSQ
+187 PSIRQAFGQ
-196 MHRTRLKET
+196 MHRTRIKET
-205 RPFGTLLGDAV
+205 RPFGSLLGDAV

-232 FSVVNRLLFHMNITS
+232 FSVVNKLLFHMNITG
-247 LLATGIGGILH
+247 LLASGVGGILH
-258 LMKFPDSLSLPFIS
+258 IFNFPDSLSLPFIS

-280 SKLTSKIEN
+280 SKLTSTVEE
-289 ATLLQQTIMTS
+289 ATLFQQTVMTS

-314 ASIIATTDI
+314 ASIIAATDI
-323 RFMPFF
+323 RFTPFF

-334 HGFFAAI
+334 HGLLASI
-341 FTVILWE
+341 ITILLWE
-348 PFYRGTDYNGN
+348 PFYKGKMYSGSP
-359 VINDFPVNGFTGER
+359 INAFPVSGSGEH
-373 AHSLY
+373 ANSLY
-378 QYMLDFG
+378 QSMLDIG
-385 PLLTLAF
+385 PILTLVF
-392 LMIYIILFAKRLIS
+392 LILYIIIFTKRLFKGLS
-406 DFHK
+406 

>member
-1 MLKSKSKTIVL
+1 MLKSKSKTVL
-12 AITVTMMAV
+12 LATSVTMMAV
-21 GLVIF
+21 GLIIF
-26 PQESFDASKGGL
+26 PQESFEASKGGL
-38 NMWWK
+38 NIWWT

-56 ELLISFGVVKFIGVI
+56 ELLISFGVVRFIGVM

-110 EKQVSQIEAERLVC
+110 EEQLTRIEAERLVC

-151 LALAHYLGNLCVGIL
+151 LALSHYLGNICVGII
-166 MRFYRRKEEKGK
+166 MRFYRWKEEKSHAK
-178 LQPKSTAKL
+178 VLTKL

-196 MHRTRLKET
+196 MHRTRIKET
-205 RPFGTLLGDAV
+205 RPFGSLLGDAV

-232 FSVVNRLLFHMNITS
+232 FSVVNKLLFHMNITG
-247 LLATGIGGILH
+247 LLASGVGGILH
-258 LMKFPDSLSLPFIS
+258 IFNFPDSLSLPFIS

-280 SKLTSKIEN
+280 SKLTSTVEE
-289 ATLLQQTIMTS
+289 ATLFQQTVMTS

-314 ASIIATTDI
+314 ASIIAATDI
-323 RFMPFF
+323 RFTPFF

-334 HGFFAAI
+334 HGLLASI
-341 FTVILWE
+341 ITVLLWE
-348 PFYRGTDYNGN
+348 PFYKGKMYSGSP
-359 VINDFPVNGFTGER
+359 INAIPVSGSGDHAN
-373 AHSLY
+373 SLY
-378 QYMLDFG
+378 QSMLEIG
-385 PLLTLAF
+385 PILTLVF
-392 LMIYIILFAKRLIS
+392 LILYIIIFTKRLFKGLS
-406 DFHK
+406 

>member
-1 MLKSKSKTIVL
+1 LLKSKSKTVL
-12 AITVTMMAV
+12 LATSVTMMAV
-21 GLVIF
+21 GLIIF
-26 PQESFDASKGGL
+26 PQESFEASKGGL
-38 NMWWK
+38 NIWWT

-56 ELLISFGVVKFIGVI
+56 ELLISFGVVRFIGVM

-110 EKQVSQIEAERLVC
+110 EEQLTRIEAERLVC

-151 LALAHYLGNLCVGIL
+151 LALSHYLGNICVGII
-166 MRFYRRKEEKGK
+166 MRFYRWKEEKSHAK
-178 LQPKSTAKL
+178 VMTKL
-187 PSIRQAFSQ
+187 PSIRQAFGQ
-196 MHRTRLKET
+196 MHRTRIKET
-205 RPFGTLLGDAV
+205 RPFGSLLGDAV

-232 FSVVNRLLFHMNITS
+232 FSVVNKLLFHMNITG
-247 LLATGIGGILH
+247 LLASGVGGILH
-258 LMKFPDSLSLPFIS
+258 IFSFPDSLSLPFIS

-280 SKLTSKIEN
+280 SKLTSTVEE
-289 ATLLQQTIMTS
+289 ATLFQQTVMTS

-314 ASIIATTDI
+314 ASIIAATDI
-323 RFMPFF
+323 RFTPFF

-334 HGFFAAI
+334 HGLLASI
-341 FTVILWE
+341 ITILLWE
-348 PFYRGTDYNGN
+348 PFYKGKMYSGSP
-359 VINDFPVNGFTGER
+359 INAFPVSGSGEH
-373 AHSLY
+373 ANSLY
-378 QYMLDFG
+378 QSMLDIG
-385 PLLTLAF
+385 PILTLVF
-392 LMIYIILFAKRLIS
+392 LILYIIIFTKRLFKGLS
-406 DFHK
+406 

>member
-1 MLKSKSKTIVL
+1 MLKSKSKTVL
-12 AITVTMMAV
+12 LATSVTMMAV
-21 GLVIF
+21 GLIIF
-26 PQESFDASKGGL
+26 PQESFEASKGGL
-38 NMWWK
+38 NIWWT

-56 ELLISFGVVKFIGVI
+56 ELLISFGVVRFIGVM

-110 EKQVSQIEAERLVC
+110 EEQLTRIEAERLVC

-151 LALAHYLGNLCVGIL
+151 LALSHYLGNICVGII
-166 MRFYRRKEEKGK
+166 MRFYRWKEEKSHAK
-178 LQPKSTAKL
+178 VMTKL

-196 MHRTRLKET
+196 MHRTRIKET
-205 RPFGTLLGDAV
+205 RPFGSLLGDAV

-232 FSVVNRLLFHMNITS
+232 FSVVNKLLFHMNITG
-247 LLATGIGGILH
+247 LLASGVGGILH
-258 LMKFPDSLSLPFIS
+258 IFNFPDSLSLPFIS

-280 SKLTSKIEN
+280 SKLTSTVEE
-289 ATLLQQTIMTS
+289 ATLFQQTVMTS

-314 ASIIATTDI
+314 ASIIAATDI
-323 RFMPFF
+323 RFTPFF

-334 HGFFAAI
+334 HGLLASI
-341 FTVILWE
+341 ITVLLWE
-348 PFYRGTDYNGN
+348 PFYKGKMYSGSP
-359 VINDFPVNGFTGER
+359 INAFPVSGSAEHAN
-373 AHSLY
+373 SLY
-378 QYMLDFG
+378 QSMLDIG
-385 PLLTLAF
+385 PILTLVF
-392 LMIYIILFAKRLIS
+392 LILYIIIFTKRLFKGLS
-406 DFHK
+406 

>member
-1 MLKSKSKTIVL
+1 
-12 AITVTMMAV
+12 
-21 GLVIF
+21 
-26 PQESFDASKGGL
+26 
-38 NMWWK
+38 
-43 IVFPSLLPFLIFS
+43 
-56 ELLISFGVVKFIGVI
+56 
-71 LEPFMR
+71 MR

-110 EKQVSQIEAERLVC
+110 EKQVTRIEAERLVC

-146 HLGII
+146 QLGII
-151 LALAHYLGNLCVGIL
+151 LALSHYLGNFCVGIL
-166 MRFYRRKEEKGK
+166 MRFYRWKEEKSQSKGI
-178 LQPKSTAKL
+178 TKL

-196 MHRTRLKET
+196 MHRTRLKEK
-205 RPFGTLLGDAV
+205 RPFGSLLGDAV

-232 FSVVNRLLFHMNITS
+232 FSVVNKLLFHMNITG
-247 LLATGIGGILH
+247 LLASWVGGILH
-258 LMKFPDSLSLPFIS
+258 IMNFPDSLSLPFIS
-272 GMFEMTLG
+272 GLFEMTLG
-280 SKLTSKIEN
+280 SKLTSSVEN
-289 ATLLQQTIMTS
+289 ASLLQQTVMTS

-314 ASIIATTDI
+314 ASIIAATDI

-334 HGFFAAI
+334 HGFLASI
-341 FTVILWE
+341 FTVLLWE
-348 PFYRGTDYNGN
+348 PFYKGN
-359 VINDFPVNGFTGER
+359 NYSGNPFNAFPVSGSTGER
-373 AHSLY
+373 ASSLY
-378 QYMLDFG
+378 QNMLDFG

-392 LMIYIILFAKRLIS
+392 LTLYIMIFAKRLFKGLS
-406 DFHK
+406 

>member
-1 MLKSKSKTIVL
+1 MLKSKSKTVL
-12 AITVTMMAV
+12 LATSVTMMAV
-21 GLVIF
+21 GLIIF
-26 PQESFDASKGGL
+26 PQESFEASKGGL
-38 NMWWK
+38 NIWWT

-56 ELLISFGVVKFIGVI
+56 ELLISFGVVRFIGVM

-110 EKQVSQIEAERLVC
+110 EEQLTRIEAERLVC

-151 LALAHYLGNLCVGIL
+151 LALSHYLGNICVGII
-166 MRFYRRKEEKGK
+166 MRFYRWKEEKSHTK
-178 LQPKSTAKL
+178 VMTKL

-196 MHRTRLKET
+196 MHRTRIKET
-205 RPFGTLLGDAV
+205 RPFGSLLGDAV

-232 FSVVNRLLFHMNITS
+232 FSVVNKLLFHMNITG
-247 LLATGIGGILH
+247 LLASWVGGILH
-258 LMKFPDSLSLPFIS
+258 IVHFPDSLSLPFIS

-280 SKLTSKIEN
+280 SKLTSTVED
-289 ATLLQQTIMTS
+289 ATLFQQTVMTS

-314 ASIIATTDI
+314 ASIIAATDI
-323 RFMPFF
+323 RFTPFF

-334 HGFFAAI
+334 HGLLASI
-341 FTVILWE
+341 ITILLWE
-348 PFYRGTDYNGN
+348 PLYKGN
-359 VINDFPVNGFTGER
+359 MYSGSPLNAFPVSGSGE
-373 AHSLY
+373 HVNSLY
-378 QYMLDFG
+378 QNMLDFG
-385 PLLTLAF
+385 PILTLLF
-392 LMIYIILFAKRLIS
+392 LVLYVIIFTKRLFKS
-406 DFHK
+406 LS

>member
-1 MLKSKSKTIVL
+1 MLKSKSKTVL
-12 AITVTMMAV
+12 LATSVTMMAV
-21 GLVIF
+21 GLIIF
-26 PQESFDASKGGL
+26 PQESFEASKGGL
-38 NMWWK
+38 NIWWT

-56 ELLISFGVVKFIGVI
+56 ELLISFGVVRFIGVM

-110 EKQVSQIEAERLVC
+110 EEQLTRIEAERLVC

-151 LALAHYLGNLCVGIL
+151 LALSHYLGNICVGII
-166 MRFYRRKEEKGK
+166 MRFYRWKEEKSHAK
-178 LQPKSTAKL
+178 VMTKL

-196 MHRTRLKET
+196 MHRTRIKET
-205 RPFGTLLGDAV
+205 RPFGSLLGDAV

-232 FSVVNRLLFHMNITS
+232 FSVVNKLLFHMNITG
-247 LLATGIGGILH
+247 LLASGVGGILH
-258 LMKFPDSLSLPFIS
+258 IFNFPDSLSLPFIS

-280 SKLTSKIEN
+280 SKLTSTVEE
-289 ATLLQQTIMTS
+289 ATLFQQTVMTS

-314 ASIIATTDI
+314 ASIIAATDI
-323 RFMPFF
+323 RFTPFF

-334 HGFFAAI
+334 HGLLASI
-341 FTVILWE
+341 ITVLLWE
-348 PFYRGTDYNGN
+348 PFYKGKMYSGSP
-359 VINDFPVNGFTGER
+359 INAFPVSGSADHAN
-373 AHSLY
+373 SLY
-378 QYMLDFG
+378 QSMLDIG
-385 PLLTLAF
+385 PILTLVF
-392 LMIYIILFAKRLIS
+392 LILYIIIFTKRLFKGLS
-406 DFHK
+406 

>member
-1 MLKSKSKTIVL
+1 MLKSKSKTVL
-12 AITVTMMAV
+12 LATSVTMMAV
-21 GLVIF
+21 GLIIF
-26 PQESFDASKGGL
+26 PQESFEASKGGL
-38 NMWWK
+38 NIWWT

-56 ELLISFGVVKFIGVI
+56 ELLISFGVVRFIGVM

-110 EKQVSQIEAERLVC
+110 EEQLTRIEAERLVC

-151 LALAHYLGNLCVGIL
+151 LALSHYLGNICVGII
-166 MRFYRRKEEKGK
+166 MRFYRGKEEKSHAK
-178 LQPKSTAKL
+178 VLTKL

-196 MHRTRLKET
+196 MHRTRIKET
-205 RPFGTLLGDAV
+205 RPFGSLLGDAV

-232 FSVVNRLLFHMNITS
+232 FSVVNKLLFHMNITG
-247 LLATGIGGILH
+247 LLASGVGGILH
-258 LMKFPDSLSLPFIS
+258 IFNFPDSLSLPFIS

-280 SKLTSKIEN
+280 SKLTSTVEE
-289 ATLLQQTIMTS
+289 ATLFQQTVMTS

-314 ASIIATTDI
+314 ASIIAATDI
-323 RFMPFF
+323 RFTPFF

-334 HGFFAAI
+334 HGLLASI
-341 FTVILWE
+341 ITVLLWE
-348 PFYRGTDYNGN
+348 PFYKGKMYSGSP
-359 VINDFPVNGFTGER
+359 INAFPVSGSGEH
-373 AHSLY
+373 ANSLY
-378 QYMLDFG
+378 QSMLEIG
-385 PLLTLAF
+385 PVLTLVF
-392 LMIYIILFAKRLIS
+392 LILYIIIFTKRLFKGLS
-406 DFHK
+406 

>member
-1 MLKSKSKTIVL
+1 MLKSKSKTVL
-12 AITVTMMAV
+12 LATSVTMMAV
-21 GLVIF
+21 GLIIF
-26 PQESFDASKGGL
+26 PQESFEASKGGL
-38 NMWWK
+38 NIWWT
-43 IVFPSLLPFLIFS
+43 IVFPSLLPFLILS
-56 ELLISFGVVKFIGVI
+56 ELLISFGVVRFIGVM

-110 EKQVSQIEAERLVC
+110 EEQLTRIEAERLVC

-151 LALAHYLGNLCVGIL
+151 LALSHYLGNFCVGII
-166 MRFYRRKEEKGK
+166 MRFYRWKEEK
-178 LQPKSTAKL
+178 SHTNAMAKL

-196 MHRTRLKET
+196 MHRTRIKET
-205 RPFGTLLGDAV
+205 RPFGSLLGDAV

-232 FSVVNRLLFHMNITS
+232 FSVVNKLLFHMNITG
-247 LLATGIGGILH
+247 LLANVVGGILRIFS
-258 LMKFPDSLSLPFIS
+258 FPDSLSLPFIS

-280 SKLTSKIEN
+280 SKLTSTVED
-289 ATLLQQTIMTS
+289 ATLFQQTAMTS

-314 ASIIATTDI
+314 ASIIAVTDI
-323 RFMPFF
+323 RFTPYF

-334 HGFFAAI
+334 HGLLASI
-341 FTVILWE
+341 ITILLWE
-348 PFYRGTDYNGN
+348 PFYKGN
-359 VINDFPVNGFTGER
+359 MYSGSPINAFPVSGSGEH
-373 AHSLY
+373 ANSLY
-378 QYMLDFG
+378 QNMLDFG
-385 PLLTLAF
+385 PILTLVS
-392 LMIYIILFAKRLIS
+392 LILYIIIFTKRLFKGLS
-406 DFHK
+406 

>member
-1 MLKSKSKTIVL
+1 MLKSKSKTVL
-12 AITVTMMAV
+12 LATSVTMMAV
-21 GLVIF
+21 GLIIF
-26 PQESFDASKGGL
+26 PQESFEASKGGL
-38 NMWWK
+38 NIWWT

-56 ELLISFGVVKFIGVI
+56 ELLISFGVVRFIGVM

-110 EKQVSQIEAERLVC
+110 EEQLTRIEAERLVC

-151 LALAHYLGNLCVGIL
+151 LALSHYLGNICVGII
-166 MRFYRRKEEKGK
+166 MRFYRWKEEKSHAK
-178 LQPKSTAKL
+178 VLTKL

-196 MHRTRLKET
+196 MHRTRIKET
-205 RPFGTLLGDAV
+205 RPFGSLLGDAV

-232 FSVVNRLLFHMNITS
+232 FSVVNKLLFHMNITG
-247 LLATGIGGILH
+247 LLASGVGGILH
-258 LMKFPDSLSLPFIS
+258 IFNFPDSLSLPFIS

-280 SKLTSKIEN
+280 SKLTSTVEE
-289 ATLLQQTIMTS
+289 ATLFQQTVMTS

-314 ASIIATTDI
+314 ASIIAATDI
-323 RFMPFF
+323 RFTPFF

-334 HGFFAAI
+334 HGLLASI
-341 FTVILWE
+341 ITVLLWE
-348 PFYRGTDYNGN
+348 PFYKGKMYTGSP
-359 VINDFPVNGFTGER
+359 INAFPVSGSGEH
-373 AHSLY
+373 ANSLY
-378 QYMLDFG
+378 QSMLEIG
-385 PLLTLAF
+385 PVLTLVF
-392 LMIYIILFAKRLIS
+392 LILYIIIFTKRLFKGLS
-406 DFHK
+406 

>member
-1 MLKSKSKTIVL
+1 MLKSKSKTVL
-12 AITVTMMAV
+12 LATSVTMMAV
-21 GLVIF
+21 GLIIF
-26 PQESFDASKGGL
+26 PQESFEASKGGL
-38 NMWWK
+38 NIWWT

-56 ELLISFGVVKFIGVI
+56 ELLISFGVVRFIGVL

-110 EKQVSQIEAERLVC
+110 EEQLTRIEAERLVC

-151 LALAHYLGNLCVGIL
+151 LALSHYLGNICVGII
-166 MRFYRRKEEKGK
+166 MRFYRWKEEKSHAK
-178 LQPKSTAKL
+178 VMTKL
-187 PSIRQAFSQ
+187 PSIRQAFGQ
-196 MHRTRLKET
+196 MHRTRIKET
-205 RPFGTLLGDAV
+205 RPFGSLLGDAV

-232 FSVVNRLLFHMNITS
+232 FSVVNKLLFHMNITG
-247 LLATGIGGILH
+247 LLASGVGGILH
-258 LMKFPDSLSLPFIS
+258 IFNFPDSLSLPFIS

-280 SKLTSKIEN
+280 SKLTSTVEE
-289 ATLLQQTIMTS
+289 ATLFQQTVMTS

-314 ASIIATTDI
+314 ASIISATDI
-323 RFMPFF
+323 RFTPFF

-334 HGFFAAI
+334 HGLLASI
-341 FTVILWE
+341 ITILLWE
-348 PFYRGTDYNGN
+348 PFYKGKMYSGSP
-359 VINDFPVNGFTGER
+359 INAFPVSGSGEH
-373 AHSLY
+373 ANSLY
-378 QYMLDFG
+378 QSMLDIG
-385 PLLTLAF
+385 PILTLVF
-392 LMIYIILFAKRLIS
+392 LILYIIIFTKRLFKGLS
-406 DFHK
+406 

>member
-1 MLKSKSKTIVL
+1 MLKSKSKTVL
-12 AITVTMMAV
+12 LATSVTMMAV
-21 GLVIF
+21 GLIIF
-26 PQESFDASKGGL
+26 PQESFEASKGGL
-38 NMWWK
+38 NIWWT

-56 ELLISFGVVKFIGVI
+56 ELLISFGVVRFIGVM

-110 EKQVSQIEAERLVC
+110 EEQLTRIEAERLVC

-151 LALAHYLGNLCVGIL
+151 LALSHYLGNICVGII
-166 MRFYRRKEEKGK
+166 MRFYRWKEEKSHAK
-178 LQPKSTAKL
+178 VMTKL
-187 PSIRQAFSQ
+187 PSIRQAFGQ

-205 RPFGTLLGDAV
+205 RPFGSLLGDAV

-232 FSVVNRLLFHMNITS
+232 FSVVNKLLFHMNITG
-247 LLATGIGGILH
+247 LLASGVGGILH
-258 LMKFPDSLSLPFIS
+258 IFSFPDSLSLPFIS

-280 SKLTSKIEN
+280 SKLTSTVEE
-289 ATLLQQTIMTS
+289 ATLFQQTVMTS

-314 ASIIATTDI
+314 ASIIAATDI
-323 RFMPFF
+323 RFTPFF

-334 HGFFAAI
+334 HGLLASI
-341 FTVILWE
+341 ITILLWE
-348 PFYRGTDYNGN
+348 PFYKGKMYSGSP
-359 VINDFPVNGFTGER
+359 INAFPVSGSGEH
-373 AHSLY
+373 ANSLY
-378 QYMLDFG
+378 QSMLDIG
-385 PLLTLAF
+385 PILTLVF
-392 LMIYIILFAKRLIS
+392 LILYIIIFTKRLFKGLS
-406 DFHK
+406 

>member
-1 MLKSKSKTIVL
+1 MLKSKSKTVL
-12 AITVTMMAV
+12 LATSVTMMAV
-21 GLVIF
+21 GLIIF
-26 PQESFDASKGGL
+26 PQESFEASKGGL
-38 NMWWK
+38 NIWWT

-56 ELLISFGVVKFIGVI
+56 ELLISFGVVRFIGVM

-110 EKQVSQIEAERLVC
+110 EEQLTRIEAERLVC

-151 LALAHYLGNLCVGIL
+151 LALSHYLGNICVGII
-166 MRFYRRKEEKGK
+166 MRFYRWKEEKSHAK
-178 LQPKSTAKL
+178 ELTKL
-187 PSIRQAFSQ
+187 PSIRQAFGQ
-196 MHRTRLKET
+196 MHRTRIKET
-205 RPFGTLLGDAV
+205 RPFGSLLGDAV

-232 FSVVNRLLFHMNITS
+232 FSVVNKLLFHMNITG
-247 LLATGIGGILH
+247 LLASGVGGILH
-258 LMKFPDSLSLPFIS
+258 IFNFPDSLSLPFIS

-280 SKLTSKIEN
+280 SKLTSTVEE
-289 ATLLQQTIMTS
+289 ATLFQQTVMTS

-314 ASIIATTDI
+314 ASIIAATDI
-323 RFMPFF
+323 RFTPFF

-334 HGFFAAI
+334 HGLLASI
-341 FTVILWE
+341 ITILLWE
-348 PFYRGTDYNGN
+348 PFYKGKMYSGSP
-359 VINDFPVNGFTGER
+359 INAFPVSGSGEH
-373 AHSLY
+373 ANSLY
-378 QYMLDFG
+378 QSMLDIG
-385 PLLTLAF
+385 PILTLVF
-392 LMIYIILFAKRLIS
+392 LILYIIIFTKRLFKGLS
-406 DFHK
+406 

>member
-1 MLKSKSKTIVL
+1 MLKSKSKTVL
-12 AITVTMMAV
+12 LALTVTMMTI
-21 GLVIF
+21 GLIIF
-26 PQESFDASKGGL
+26 PQESFEASKGGL

-56 ELLISFGVVKFIGVI
+56 ELLISFGVVRFIGVI

-110 EKQVSQIEAERLVC
+110 EKQVTRIEAERLVC

-146 HLGII
+146 QLGII
-151 LALAHYLGNLCVGIL
+151 LALSHYLGNFCVGIL
-166 MRFYRRKEEKGK
+166 MRFYRWKEEKSQSKGI
-178 LQPKSTAKL
+178 TKL

-205 RPFGTLLGDAV
+205 RPFGSLLGDAV

-232 FSVVNRLLFHMNITS
+232 FSVVNKLLFHMNITG
-247 LLATGIGGILH
+247 LLASWVGGILH
-258 LMKFPDSLSLPFIS
+258 IMNFPDSLSLPFIS
-272 GMFEMTLG
+272 GLFEMTLG
-280 SKLTSKIEN
+280 SKLTSSVEN
-289 ATLLQQTIMTS
+289 ASLLQQTVMTS

-314 ASIIATTDI
+314 ASIIAASDI

-329 LARIA
+329 LARIV
-334 HGFFAAI
+334 HGFLASI
-341 FTVILWE
+341 FTVLLWG
-348 PFYRGTDYNGN
+348 PFYKGN
-359 VINDFPVNGFTGER
+359 NYSGSPFNAFPVSGSTGER
-373 AHSLY
+373 ASSLY
-378 QYMLDFG
+378 QNMLDFG

-392 LMIYIILFAKRLIS
+392 LTLYIMIFAKRLFKGLS
-406 DFHK
+406 